1 MAITRWCGARTTH
14 HANGTSGHGIAR
26 TRPPRVVAF
35 GRRRL
40 LEASTRTEDLVHHSF
55 PRSRPSSL
63 VARVIPAIAIAA
75 MLLLPAAR
83 AGVAAPAKPTL
94 RLIEVLADSVAY
106 DVNATLIAGPTE
118 AVLVDAQFRA
128 SDARRLADQIAATG
142 THLKAIFITHP
153 DEDHYLGAAVIEE
166 RFPGTPVYMTPAAI
180 EEFKQKA
187 PEYLAGIKAHAPQE
201 APDSLVTP
209 QPLPS
214 TTLTVDGA
222 KIEVI
227 PDQQG
232 DVLKPTNS
240 FLWIP
245 SLRAVIAGDIVFNG
259 VHAWLGA
266 SSPEARVA
274 WHQSIARI
282 AALHPLI
289 VVAGH
294 KSSADL
300 PDSPDVLRRMDQY
313 LTDFDAA
320 RAASPDAKG
329 LAAAM
334 TEKYP
339 SYPERQLLG
348 YSAQMAYKQ

>member
-1 MAITRWCGARTTH
+1 MH
-14 HANGTSGHGIAR
+14 HPFH
-26 TRPPRVVAF
+26 
-35 GRRRL
+35 
-40 LEASTRTEDLVHHSF
+40 
-55 PRSRPSSL
+55 RSRPSPL
-63 VARVIPAIAIAA
+63 VARVIPAVAIAA

-83 AGVAAPAKPTL
+83 TGVTAPAKPTL
-94 RLIEVLADSVAY
+94 RLIEVLADTAAFN
-106 DVNATLIAGPTE
+106 VNATLIAGPTE
-118 AVLVDAQFRA
+118 ALLVDAQFHA
-128 SDARRLADQIAATG
+128 SDAHRLADQIAATG

-153 DEDHYLGAAVIEE
+153 DEDHYLGTAVIEE

-180 EEFKQKA
+180 EEFKEKA
-187 PEYLAGIKAHAPQE
+187 PKYLAAMKAQAPSE
-201 APDSLVTP
+201 APDSIVTP

-214 TTLTVDGA
+214 TTLTVDGE
-222 KIEVI
+222 KIEI
-227 PDQQG
+227 TPDQQG

-245 SLRAVIAGDIVFNG
+245 SLRAVVAGDIVFNG

-274 WHQSIARI
+274 WHHSIARI

-320 RAASPDAKG
+320 RSASPDAKG
-329 LAAAM
+329 LIAAM

-339 SYPERQLLG
+339 SYPERALLG
-348 YSAQMAYKQ
+348 YSAQIAYKQ

>member
-1 MAITRWCGARTTH
+1 VH
-14 HANGTSGHGIAR
+14 HASR
-26 TRPPRVVAF
+26 
-35 GRRRL
+35 
-40 LEASTRTEDLVHHSF
+40 
-55 PRSRPSSL
+55 RSRPSSL
-63 VARVIPAIAIAA
+63 TARIVPAVAIALT
-75 MLLLPAAR
+75 LLLPATR
-83 AGVAAPAKPTL
+83 AGVAAPAKPAL
-94 RLIEVLADSVAY
+94 RLIEVVADTGAY

-118 AVLVDAQFRA
+118 ALLVDAQFHA

-153 DEDHYLGAAVIEE
+153 DEDHYLGAAVIVE

-180 EEFKQKA
+180 AEFKEQA
-187 PEYLAGIKAHAPQE
+187 PKYLAGIKAHEPDE

-214 TTLTVDGA
+214 TTLTVDGE
-222 KIEVI
+222 KIEII

-245 SLRAVIAGDIVFNG
+245 SLRAVVAGDIVFNG
-259 VHAWLGA
+259 IHAWLGS

-274 WHQSIARI
+274 WHHSIARI

-320 RAASPDAKG
+320 RSASPDAKG
-329 LAAAM
+329 LVTAM

-339 SYPERQLLG
+339 SYPERGLLG

>member
-1 MAITRWCGARTTH
+1 VPHPIH
-14 HANGTSGHGIAR
+14 
-26 TRPPRVVAF
+26 RPRQ
-35 GRRRL
+35 
-40 LEASTRTEDLVHHSF
+40 
-55 PRSRPSSL
+55 SSL
-63 VARVIPAIAIAA
+63 AALMLSAVAVATTF
-75 MLLLPAAR
+75 LLPAAR
-83 AGVAAPAKPTL
+83 AGIAAPTKPAL
-94 RLIEVLADSVAY
+94 RLIEVLADTGAY

-118 AVLVDAQFRA
+118 ALLVDAQFHA

-180 EEFKQKA
+180 SEFKEQA
-187 PEYLAGIKAHAPQE
+187 PKYLAGMKAHAPSE

-214 TTLTVDGA
+214 TTLTVDGQT
-222 KIEVI
+222 IEI
-227 PDQQG
+227 TPDQQG

-245 SLRAVIAGDIVFNG
+245 SLRAVLAGDIVFSG
-259 VHAWLGA
+259 IHAWLGS
-266 SSPEARVA
+266 SSPDARVA
-274 WHQSIARI
+274 WHRSIARI
-282 AALHPLI
+282 AALHPVI

-300 PDSPDVLRRMDQY
+300 SDSPDVLRRMDQY

-320 RAASPDAKG
+320 RSASPDAKA
-329 LAAAM
+329 LVAAM

-339 SYPERQLLG
+339 SYPERGLLG

>member
-1 MAITRWCGARTTH
+1 MQH
-14 HANGTSGHGIAR
+14 
-26 TRPPRVVAF
+26 PPTQS
-35 GRRRL
+35 L
-40 LEASTRTEDLVHHSF
+40 TRTLN
-55 PRSRPSSL
+55 RSRPSL
-63 VARVIPAIAIAA
+63 LAARLAARTIPAVAIAA
-75 MLLLPAAR
+75 TVLLPATR
-83 AGVAAPAKPTL
+83 AGLAASAKPSL
-94 RLIEVLADSVAY
+94 RLIEVLADSGAF

-118 AVLVDAQFRA
+118 ALLVDAQFHA
-128 SDARRLADQIAATG
+128 SDARRLADQIAATR

-153 DEDHYLGAAVIEE
+153 DEDHYLGTAVIAE
-166 RFPGTPVYMTPAAI
+166 RFPGTPVYMTAAAI
-180 EEFKQKA
+180 EEFKEKA
-187 PEYLAGIKAHAPQE
+187 PQYLAGMKAHAPAE

-214 TTLTVDGA
+214 TTFTLDGE
-222 KIEVI
+222 KIEII

-245 SLRAVIAGDIVFNG
+245 SLRAVVAGDIVFNG
-259 VHAWLGA
+259 IHAWLGS

-274 WHQSIARI
+274 WHHSIARI
-282 AALHPLI
+282 AALHPAI

-320 RAASPDAKG
+320 RSGSPDAKG
-329 LAAAM
+329 LIAAM

-339 SYPERQLLG
+339 SYPERGLLG